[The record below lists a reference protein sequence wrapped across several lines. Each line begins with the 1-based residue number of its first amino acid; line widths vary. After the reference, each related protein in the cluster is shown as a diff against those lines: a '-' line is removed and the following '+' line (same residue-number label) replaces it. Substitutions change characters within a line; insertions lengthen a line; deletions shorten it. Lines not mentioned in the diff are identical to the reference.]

1 MKNETFSVSGISNC
15 GHGANFIHEGINK
28 LVKSFLPPG
37 MPMAETQERVC
48 RKVINLS
55 QMQLIHQALF
65 RRKVTKNRKCDN
77 DEERIEK
84 HII

>member
-37 MPMAETQERVC
+37 MPMTET
-48 RKVINLS
+48 
-55 QMQLIHQALF
+55 
-65 RRKVTKNRKCDN
+65 
-77 DEERIEK
+77 
-84 HII
+84 